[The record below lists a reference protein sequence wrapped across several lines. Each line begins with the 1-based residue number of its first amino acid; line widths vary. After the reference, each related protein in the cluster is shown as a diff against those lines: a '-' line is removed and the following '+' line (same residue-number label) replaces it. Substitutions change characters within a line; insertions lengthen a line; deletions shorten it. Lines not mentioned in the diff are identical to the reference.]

1 MASFRQCVSQDE
13 CCSNNWVDT
22 EIHIL
27 DANQMVVA
35 TQQIVGSLST
45 NHIYFENTVGRYVK
59 VQKNKL
65 STSLQIA
72 EVQVFAEVSCASCGS
87 ISECQVPPL
96 CNVDGS
102 CPASVSFVENDT
114 PCNSKPLGTCLNG
127 QCVQPETL
135 LPTLEPTKSPFTLA
149 PTMYKMTERIELV
162 TSSAVATQSSVC
174 YGGLPARAIDGNT
187 DGNWYHNSVQ
197 HTCNDANAWWKV
209 DLDASYDYVINR
221 VSVYNRNDCC
231 MGTLAGAEVQ
241 ILDSSGAVV
250 ASEPL
255 VGVMGVYNMNF
266 ENVEGRSVRVRK
278 ANGGGLTIAEVK
290 VLGWSSTQSP
300 TISPSLSPT
309 TAKPTVSPTMSL
321 KPTVAPIMT
330 PSLSPSISSS
340 PTGVLINLALVEGVV
355 ASQSTTYNGMGARRA
370 IDGVKT
376 NGSNN
381 VPTTHTEC
389 NLPQPWWR
397 AKIGLSKVKFV
408 KVYNRNECCWDRL
421 SDFTVSVLDANMIV
435 IASENYPGTAP
446 RYEAVTIDFSANMP
460 EGEYVEVKL
469 EGTSCLQLTEV
480 EIFGYE
486 IIPPASNLVSGSAV
500 ATQSSTCHGG
510 VPSRAID
517 GNTDGNYYH
526 NSVQHTCNDANAWWK
541 VDLDASYDYAINR
554 VSVYNRNDC
563 CMGTLAGAEVQ
574 ILDSSG
580 AVVAS
585 EPLVGVMGV
594 YNMNFDNAEGRSVRV
609 RKANGG
615 GLTIAEVKVLGW
627 SYLGGI
633 LSPLP
638 INLARR
644 SGAVPSQS
652 STCHGGG
659 PWRAVDGDKNGDWG
673 GNSITHNCN
682 GNNEWWRVDLGTD
695 ASIGKVIIYNRRDCC
710 QARNSDSQVQILD
723 NSMNVVET
731 RAIASGDSSAKY
743 ELDFGFAV
751 GRYVRVFKNGSGTL
765 NLAEVEVMGLV
776 QQSTSVSGVS

>member
-1 MASFRQCVSQDE
+1 MPVLSPNDFISTRGSQDE
-13 CCSNNWVDT
+13 CCSNNFVDT
-22 EIHIL
+22 EVHIL
-27 DANQMVVA
+27 DSNQMVVA
-35 TQQIVGSLST
+35 TQPIVSSLPT
-45 NHIYFENTVGRYVK
+45 NHLHFENTVGRYVK

-72 EVQVFAEVSCASCGS
+72 EVQVFAEANCASCGS
-87 ISECQVPPL
+87 ISECQVPPP

-102 CPASVSFVENDT
+102 CPASVSFVEDGT
-114 PCNSKPLGTCLNG
+114 PCNSKPLGTCFDG
-127 QCVQPETL
+127 QCIQPETL
-135 LPTLEPTKSPFTLA
+135 LPTLEPTLSPFTLA

-174 YGGLPARAIDGNT
+174 YGGLPVRAIDGNT

-197 HTCNDANAWWKV
+197 HTCNDVNAWWKV
-209 DLDASYDYVINR
+209 DLGASYDYVINR
-221 VSVYNRNDCC
+221 VSIYNRNDCC
-231 MGTLAGAEVQ
+231 MNSLAGSDVQ
-241 ILDSSGAVV
+241 ILDDSGAVV

-255 VGVMGVYNMNF
+255 VGFMGVYNINF
-266 ENVEGRSVRVRK
+266 DNVEGRSVRVTK
-278 ANGGGLTIAEVK
+278 TNGGGLTIAEVK
-290 VLGWSSTQSP
+290 VQGWSPTKSP
-300 TISPSLSPT
+300 TRSPTLSPT
-309 TAKPTVSPTMSL
+309 TAKPTSSPTMSL

-330 PSLSPSISSS
+330 PA

-355 ASQSTTYNGMGARRA
+355 ASQSTTYNGMGPFRA

-389 NLPQPWWR
+389 HLPQPWWR
-397 AKIGLSKVKFV
+397 AKIGLSKVEFV

-421 SDFTVSVLDANMIV
+421 SDFTVSVLDADMNV

-446 RYEAVTIDFSANMP
+446 RYEAVMIDFSATMP

-486 IIPPASNLVSGSAV
+486 IIPPAYNLVSGSAV

-517 GNTDGNYYH
+517 GNTDGNYWH

-541 VDLDASYDYAINR
+541 VDLDTSYEFVIDW
-554 VSVYNRNDC
+554 VSIYNRNDC
-563 CMGTLAGAEVQ
+563 CMGSLAGADVQ

-594 YNMNFDNAEGRSVRV
+594 YNINFDNVEGRSVRV
-609 RKANGG
+609 KRTNG

-627 SYLGGI
+627 SYLGDV

-652 STCHGGG
+652 STCYGGG
-659 PWRAVDGDKNGDWG
+659 PWRAVDGNKNGHWN
-673 GNSITHNCN
+673 GNSVTHNCN
-682 GNNEWWRVDLGTD
+682 GTNEWWRVDLGTD

-710 QARNSDSQVQILD
+710 QDRNSDSQVQILD
-723 NSMNVVET
+723 NAMNVVET
-731 RAIASGDSSAKY
+731 RSIASGDASAKY

-751 GRYVRVFKNGSGTL
+751 GRYVRVRKNGGGTL

-776 QQSTSVSGVS
+776 QQSTTMSEAS